1 MEHQLDIQSFYEL
14 KEIDFGF
21 SPSAEE
27 EYLMGLDS
35 EEQNSTHTAGKCE
48 IITIR
53 VYPNGEQV
61 HSSKVIISSNPS
73 LHSQPIIIHIG
84 GIRK

>member
-1 MEHQLDIQSFYEL
+1 MEHQLDIVTFYEL
-14 KEIDFGF
+14 KDIDFGF
-21 SPSAEE
+21 SASAED
-27 EYLMGLDS
+27 EYLLSVES
-35 EEQNSTHTAGKCE
+35 EEQTSTSTAGRCE
-48 IITIR
+48 ILTIR

>member
-1 MEHQLDIQSFYEL
+1 MELHEL
-14 KEIDFGF
+14 REKDFGF
-21 SPSAEE
+21 TPSAEE
-27 EYLMGLDS
+27 EYLLSLES
-35 EEQNSTHTAGKCE
+35 EEQNSTHSAGRCE

-73 LHSQPIIIHIG
+73 LHTQPIIIHIG

>member
-1 MEHQLDIQSFYEL
+1 MNFQDL
-14 KEIDFGF
+14 KDIDFGF
-21 SPSAEE
+21 SPSAED
-27 EYLMGLDS
+27 EYLLSVES
-35 EEQNSTHTAGKCE
+35 EVKTSTHTAGRCE

-73 LHSQPIIIHIG
+73 LHSQPIIIYIKG
-84 GIRK
+84 ASK